1 MPGRSTRLKY
11 NHARAVQLKVTGPML
26 TEFAAA
32 LGFILVT
39 TFTPGPNNISSAAM
53 GSLYGYRRTLNY
65 MFGITLGFWIV
76 LFVCAL
82 ASATVL
88 RLIPGVE
95 GVLRYIGTAYILY
108 LAYSILKAS
117 YTFDSET
124 SKPLAF
130 VNGFLLQLFNP
141 KLMVYG
147 VTLFTTFF
155 ASITDQPVPLFVT
168 VCLLSLTAFCA
179 VTVWASFGT
188 MIKRYLRY
196 PRARLILNIGL
207 SLLLVYTALKLA
219 GLL

>member
-1 MPGRSTRLKY
+1 M
-11 NHARAVQLKVTGPML
+11 
-26 TEFAAA
+26 
-32 LGFILVT
+32 
-39 TFTPGPNNISSAAM
+39 
-53 GSLYGYRRTLNY
+53 
-65 MFGITLGFWIV
+65 
-76 LFVCAL
+76 
-82 ASATVL
+82 TVL
-88 RLIPGVE
+88 RWWFVFFATVALVTALGCGESTEANPD
-95 GVLRYIGTAYILY
+95 GTG
-108 LAYSILKAS
+108 
-117 YTFDSET
+117 TFIVSDVPT
-124 SKPLAF
+124 RNCTLAF